1 MSHGGSGLLLPGQ
14 LGTADQH
21 PARVGRL
28 GCQHVLSLR
37 RKRFR
42 QHGIHYGDHIADVIP
57 AVQRVVPQHIKKL
70 VHIKDAAGF
79 HHHPVEPAHGHSNK
93 LGAHPALMGVA
104 VASAADGLKVAVR
117 AKKVLHQ
124 HGIHVHRAEVVFQNA
139 DVVALCHQI
148 PDIPAQK
155 GGFACTQKAG
165 DKVYLYHNKKAPPV
179 LLFARF
185 QYTAANCNTPVA
197 DAKAP
202 HFCGTFYVRIQPL
215 SDAELY
221 SAMTLR
227 AAGAIWAGTAAG
239 FARK

>member
-1 MSHGGSGLLLPGQ
+1 
-14 LGTADQH
+14 
-21 PARVGRL
+21 
-28 GCQHVLSLR
+28 
-37 RKRFR
+37 
-42 QHGIHYGDHIADVIP
+42 
-57 AVQRVVPQHIKKL
+57 
-70 VHIKDAAGF
+70 
-79 HHHPVEPAHGHSNK
+79 
-93 LGAHPALMGVA
+93 MGVA

-139 DVVALCHQI
+139 DIVALCHQI
-148 PDIPAQK
+148 SDIPTQK

-165 DKVYLYHNKKAPPV
+165 DKVYLYHNKKTPPV

-185 QYTAANCNTPVA
+185 QYTAANCNTLVA